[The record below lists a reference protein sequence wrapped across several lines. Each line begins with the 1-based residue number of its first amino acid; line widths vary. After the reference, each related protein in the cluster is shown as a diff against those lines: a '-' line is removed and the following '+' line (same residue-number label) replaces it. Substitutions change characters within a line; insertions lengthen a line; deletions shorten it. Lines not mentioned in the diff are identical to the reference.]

1 MLFGLFALGAGFALI
16 YMLLGLERTLPET
29 FIWLDDQAKLVL
41 FDFDTD
47 PGKRYTIWAG
57 VIGAIGLS
65 IAQGSTQGTWQ
76 RVKACRSVG
85 DAQKALNFAALFYVM
100 HLIILGVGLALVAFY
115 GEKGLPDDVALELT
129 TSPDRIFP
137 HFIATE
143 LPVGISG
150 IFYCRNICRRYFN
163 FRFGVG
169 RKL

>member
-1 MLFGLFALGAGFALI
+1 ML
-16 YMLLGLERTLPET
+16 
-29 FIWLDDQAKLVL
+29 KV
-41 FDFDTD
+41 
-47 PGKRYTIWAG
+47 
-57 VIGAIGLS
+57 V
-65 IAQGSTQGTWQ
+65 TQGTWQ

-150 IFYCRNICRRYFN
+150 IFIAAIFAAAISTLDSALAESSDLTVNHIYSRWRPAQTEDSLSKSLQIFHAGL
-163 FRFGVG
+163 GVNLLCTG
-169 RKL
+169 VVLW